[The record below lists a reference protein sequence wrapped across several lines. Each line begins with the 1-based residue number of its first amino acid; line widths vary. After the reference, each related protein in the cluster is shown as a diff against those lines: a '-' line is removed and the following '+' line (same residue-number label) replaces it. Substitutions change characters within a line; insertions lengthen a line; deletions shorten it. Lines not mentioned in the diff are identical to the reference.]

1 MKTPANISRL
11 IAIKILGQPLSE
23 TEQQQLDA
31 WLQASKANE
40 ALFNRIKSLQA
51 TSQIL
56 ELEQEA
62 YGQKM
67 AERFRKKITPPH
79 EKPNHRKHLYA
90 WLGSV
95 AAVVTLLIL
104 SVTLYKTSYPE
115 AEPLKKT
122 AHVIQPGKTGAVLTL
137 ANGESIQLN
146 QNNKQV
152 KKLIDS
158 IYVEDDRQTKP
169 AKPEFH
175 TLSIPAG
182 EEFFCQLDDN
192 TSVWLNSQTELR
204 FPKKFGK
211 DDRKVYLKGEAFFEV
226 TKDNNRPFIVSM
238 TQGDIKVYGTRFN
251 ITNYAESPLAAV
263 LVEGSI
269 GFTTPEGK
277 ETKIKPSEKLTYEQE
292 KGIITVCTVDTS
304 IYTAWVDHLF
314 IFNGQPLEEIMTTL
328 SRWYNFKVSF
338 ASDDIRHIRLS
349 GQLYRHEDIRILL
362 NSYERTTGLR
372 FEIEDRHILITK

>member
-1 MKTPANISRL
+1 
-11 IAIKILGQPLSE
+11 
-23 TEQQQLDA
+23 
-31 WLQASKANE
+31 
-40 ALFNRIKSLQA
+40 
-51 TSQIL
+51 
-56 ELEQEA
+56 
-62 YGQKM
+62 M
-67 AERFRKKITPPH
+67 AEFSDRIT
-79 EKPNHRKHLYA
+79 
-90 WLGSV
+90 
-95 AAVVTLLIL
+95 
-104 SVTLYKTSYPE
+104 
-115 AEPLKKT
+115 
-122 AHVIQPGKTGAVLTL
+122 
-137 ANGESIQLN
+137 
-146 QNNKQV
+146 
-152 KKLIDS
+152 
-158 IYVEDDRQTKP
+158 
-169 AKPEFH
+169 
-175 TLSIPAG
+175 
-182 EEFFCQLDDN
+182 
-192 TSVWLNSQTELR
+192 

-211 DDRKVYLKGEAFFEV
+211 DERKVYLKGEAFFEV